1 MRCAAA
7 PGGSRSPRSG
17 PRPGCPG
24 EAVARRLHVPAPP
37 APRPTPRA
45 PARHPPRDPARG
57 ARWGGVPAHPA
68 DPDDEAGTPGGPPS
82 GAGDVRLRR
91 ISWCPREAWKRR
103 ERSHRPPA
111 RLPAAKRTRGLGAEG
126 RGPPWNRVAQGRG
139 GAHLRSALVCKQ
151 TALLISLAGARG
163 RGRGLGGAQGRPRR
177 GRSFARLRP
186 RLPTSL
192 HPPPHPSFVPTT
204 SGGAQVPRLARL
216 PGDLTPSLSL
226 PICPVKTGMRFQQW
240 AAKVKTRTLALFS
253 VK

>member
-151 TALLISLAGARG
+151 TALLISPAGARTGARAG
-163 RGRGLGGAQGRPRR
+163 RRARAGAAPR
-177 GRSFARLRP
+177 GRSCARP
-186 RLPTSL
+186 RPHLPTSSPYP
-192 HPPPHPSFVPTT
+192 HHPSFVHTT
-204 SGGAQVPRLARL
+204 PGWWGVQVPELARRRRCSRL
-216 PGDLTPSLSL
+216 CREASPS
-226 PICPVKTGMRFQQW
+226 
-240 AAKVKTRTLALFS
+240 AS
-253 VK
+253 VSPPAQ